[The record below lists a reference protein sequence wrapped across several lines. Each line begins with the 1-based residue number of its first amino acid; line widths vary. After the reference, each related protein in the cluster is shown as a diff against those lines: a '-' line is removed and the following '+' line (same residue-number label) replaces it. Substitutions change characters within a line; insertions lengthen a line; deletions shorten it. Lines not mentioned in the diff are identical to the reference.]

1 MKKKIFGRKLS
12 RSRPAREALFSAL
25 VRSMILSGK
34 MVTTHAKAK
43 AVQGDLE
50 HMVTLA
56 KRGDF
61 NSRQKALSYL
71 DNAKEIVELLFRD
84 VASAFTTRTS
94 GFIRLIN
101 LPTRKGDNAKMVRV
115 EWTEKVE
122 LTKKVKKAKAKKETK
137 VVKTEVK
144 PAKVAKV
151 TKTVKKAAKK

>member
-34 MVTTHAKAK
+34 MVTTRAKAK

-56 KRGDF
+56 KKGDF

-71 DNAKEIVELLFRD
+71 DNAKEIVHLLFND
-84 VASAFTTRTS
+84 VASAFGNKTS
-94 GFIRLIN
+94 GFIRIIN

-122 LTKKVKKAKAKKETK
+122 LKPKAKVEKAKKETK
-137 VVKTEVK
+137 ATKKEAKKVVK
-144 PAKVAKV
+144 PAKA
-151 TKTVKKAAKK
+151 VKADKKK